1 MSEHSREVVVVDSE
15 GGPELP
21 LVLGHGRAWATV
33 WPGMGARLRS
43 MHRISLGPR
52 ARTVEMTHVSDAVYY
67 VISGHGETLD
77 REAGTT
83 HPLVTGSMFHVDAG
97 TPYQVLAG
105 EEGIELVGG
114 PSPPDPSLYPVA
126 VEPRER

>member
-1 MSEHSREVVVVDSE
+1 MSERLREVVVVDSE

-21 LVLGHGRAWATV
+21 IVLGQGRAWATV

-43 MHRISLGPR
+43 MHRVSLGPG

-77 REAGTT
+77 REAGTSHT
-83 HPLVTGSMFHVDAG
+83 LVTGSMFHVDVG
-97 TPYQVLAG
+97 TPYEVIAG
-105 EEGIELVGG
+105 EKGIELVGG
-114 PSPPDPSLYPVA
+114 PSPADPSLYPVA
-126 VEPRER
+126 VESRER